1 MRRRVILPLL
11 LAAFAYSG
19 VADAHEK
26 QNAVRDGSTE
36 ERAIVIP
43 HSKRPF
49 DDLAWVY
56 IRQRYRDAT
65 QSPYESDVRSPD
77 HGRTWTVA
85 IYFSTKFHGRRT
97 MYFKTT
103 WRHLTGK

>member
-1 MRRRVILPLL
+1 MKRRVILPLL
-11 LAAFAYSG
+11 FAAVAHSGFADTHQKSS
-19 VADAHEK
+19 
-26 QNAVRDGSTE
+26 AVRDGSTPA
-36 ERAIVIP
+36 RAIIIP

-49 DDLAWVY
+49 DDLAWVH
-56 IRQRYRDAT
+56 IQQRYPDAT
-65 QSPYESDVRSPD
+65 RYPNESDVKSTD
-77 HGRTWTVA
+77 GDRTWTVA